1 MRSRSDGLPVRP
13 GGAWTMEKLAYV
25 ERYAAAFTRAM
36 KGKWGRLVYIDLLTG
51 PGRGVRRDTGEEFDG
66 SPIRALKALEKRIPP
81 RDAGRVTLL
90 CGDCDELATR
100 VAAQL
105 TGRTLGLAFVD
116 PAGFAATFHM
126 FRAFATRQIDVLFF
140 FPDQIGIARNLAGF
154 VTRSGHRMDAL
165 MGGSEWRESAQA
177 KLAARRQLN
186 PVEAHDLARSWVSRF
201 QDKMATIGYRHY
213 DHAEP
218 LFTNRK
224 NARMYHLLFFSRHPA
239 GLKIW
244 RNIKRVEPSGQ
255 RPLF

>member
-1 MRSRSDGLPVRP
+1 
-13 GGAWTMEKLAYV
+13 
-25 ERYAAAFTRAM
+25 
-36 KGKWGRLVYIDLLTG
+36 
-51 PGRGVRRDTGEEFDG
+51 
-66 SPIRALKALEKRIPP
+66 
-81 RDAGRVTLL
+81 
-90 CGDCDELATR
+90 
-100 VAAQL
+100 
-105 TGRTLGLAFVD
+105 
-116 PAGFAATFHM
+116 M

-140 FPDQIGIARNLAGF
+140 FPDQIGIVRNLAGF

-186 PVEAHDLARSWVSRF
+186 PVEARDLARSWVSRF

-244 RNIKRVEPSGQ
+244 RNIKREVSGPRGLEASGAPPAL
-255 RPLF
+255 RPLFLLDSPVEARRASVGGARGMPAEGPALARRWANEGEGRRKPFLVLESPTPDAPRGSRNRGVESWHEEGSRHADARASHRRHPQCRRRA

>member
-1 MRSRSDGLPVRP
+1 
-13 GGAWTMEKLAYV
+13 
-25 ERYAAAFTRAM
+25 
-36 KGKWGRLVYIDLLTG
+36 
-51 PGRGVRRDTGEEFDG
+51 
-66 SPIRALKALEKRIPP
+66 
-81 RDAGRVTLL
+81 
-90 CGDCDELATR
+90 
-100 VAAQL
+100 
-105 TGRTLGLAFVD
+105 
-116 PAGFAATFHM
+116 M

-140 FPDQIGIARNLAGF
+140 FPDQIGIVRNLAGF

-186 PVEAHDLARSWVSRF
+186 PVEARDLARSWVSRF

-224 NARMYHLLFFSRHPA
+224 NARMYHLLFFSRHLA

-244 RNIKRVEPSGQ
+244 RNIKMVEPSGQ